1 MRYSLQKFKLNIAN
15 SVINADNAGLSSMD
29 TDQILDLFSVG
40 VEKPKEGP
48 SDPSKKVS
56 AKKILE
62 EMDEIWDESQYET
75 LDVDD
80 FLQSLK

>member
-1 MRYSLQKFKLNIAN
+1 
-15 SVINADNAGLSSMD
+15 MD

-40 VEKPKEGP
+40 SDKPKKGE

-56 AKKILE
+56 AKKIIE

-75 LDVDD
+75 LGVND

>member
-1 MRYSLQKFKLNIAN
+1 
-15 SVINADNAGLSSMD
+15 MD

-40 VEKPKEGP
+40 AEKPKEGGP

-75 LDVDD
+75 LEVDD